1 MCCTLNIKNLINE
14 LKKYIDFKFDKTMYF
29 LKKISKTINNT
40 NNKFKKTVES
50 NNIQQNQQNLK
61 MSSKN
66 DKFTNYQYS
75 LKNFILI

>member
-40 NNKFKKTVES
+40 NNKLKKTVES

-66 DKFTNYQYS
+66 DKFTNYQYFHI
-75 LKNFILI
+75 NT